1 MQNNLRCPSYLLLND
16 ACSGMEDNAKAN
28 KTGKSLRWSQAVIDR
43 AFSMQRFQTS
53 IGFSTDTSEHRVPWC
68 LSVTHLWHAQ
78 VAASLQVWAGC
89 VITAGILLSG
99 FRQFQKGNKM
109 ASQVFMRA
117 RVVAQGVTLGLMMTS
132 IYIRDKQK
140 RLGIE
145 L

>member
-1 MQNNLRCPSYLLLND
+1 MLGLGSCILLQQGSL
-16 ACSGMEDNAKAN
+16 GMEDNAKAN
-28 KTGKSLRWSQAVIDR
+28 KTEISDFDR
-43 AFSMQRFQTS
+43 FLYRYLGAQSPV
-53 IGFSTDTSEHRVPWC
+53 VP
-68 LSVTHLWHAQ
+68 L
-78 VAASLQVWAGC
+78 GC

-117 RVVAQGVTLGLMMTS
+117 RVVAQGVTLGFMMTS